1 MTSPESQTRPAS
13 TSRPE
18 PLVTIGVPVY
28 NGEAMLGE
36 MLASLEAQT
45 FRHFAVVI
53 CDNASTDRTPE
64 IARAFC
70 ARDPRFTY
78 HRNPENIG
86 AAPNFNRVFELGH
99 GTRYFKWAPHDD
111 LYAPTWLERCVE
123 LLEADPTAVIAWSVV
138 VVRDEV
144 GDGRA
149 LDHASYGRGVEA
161 RFRDDQGR
169 QCWTMGP
176 RHLAEGDDPAHRLSE
191 MLNRMIGC
199 FAFLGLIRTEALRRT
214 NLHRSYYGA
223 DRSLLAE
230 LVLLGRCRQ
239 VPEPLYTNRYHQTA
253 SRDLSIAER
262 TIWIDGK
269 GEAAS
274 PERRQFLDIL
284 HAPSVAALPPLT
296 RARCSAVVL
305 HHFARRSAGALVRS
319 LLPAARQPTRPG
331 DAAA

>member
-1 MTSPESQTRPAS
+1 MSTPEPMASQQ
-13 TSRPE
+13 
-18 PLVTIGVPVY
+18 PLVTIGGPFYY
-28 NGEAMLGE
+28 NGEAILGD

-45 FRHFAVVI
+45 FDRFKVVI
-53 CDNASTDRTPE
+53 CDNASTDKTPE

-70 ARDPRFTY
+70 ACDPRFTY

-86 AAPNFNRVFELGH
+86 GAPNFNRVFELGNS
-99 GTRYFKWAPHDD
+99 TPYFKWAPHDD

-123 LLEADPTAVIAWSVV
+123 LVEQDPTAVIAWSVV
-138 VVRDEV
+138 VVREEV

-161 RFRDDQGR
+161 SYRDDQGR

-176 RHLAEGDDPAHRLSE
+176 RHLAEDDDPARRLSE
-191 MLNRMIGC
+191 KLNRMIGG
-199 FAFLGLIRTEALRRT
+199 FAFLGLIRTEALLRT

-223 DRSLLAE
+223 DRSLFAQ

-239 VPEPLYTNRYHQTA
+239 VPEPLYINRYHQTA
-253 SRDLSIAER
+253 SRDLTAEQR
-262 TIWIDGK
+262 TIWIDSK

-274 PERRQFLDIL
+274 PQRRQFLDIL
-284 HAPSVAALPPLT
+284 HAPATAKLPPLT
-296 RARCSAVVL
+296 RARCIAVTL
-305 HHFARRSAGALVRS
+305 HHFARRRAGKLVRRGR
-319 LLPAARQPTRPG
+319 PAAQHPAQTG